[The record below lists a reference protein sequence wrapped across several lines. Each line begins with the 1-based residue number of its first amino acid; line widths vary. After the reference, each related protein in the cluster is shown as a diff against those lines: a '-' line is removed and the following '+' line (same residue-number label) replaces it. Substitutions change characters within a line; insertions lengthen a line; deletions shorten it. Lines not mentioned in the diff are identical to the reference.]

1 MNVALREHGTFDNQ
15 DFKCGKVYYSNS
27 INITNFMWTLIPKSS
42 FENIFPAYFRIDVTQ
57 QNVHIIPWK
66 LINYM
71 SWLLTEAVLYIIA
84 LIVT

>member
-1 MNVALREHGTFDNQ
+1 
-15 DFKCGKVYYSNS
+15 
-27 INITNFMWTLIPKSS
+27 MWTLIPISS
-42 FENIFPAYFRIDVTQ
+42 FGNIFPAYFRIDITQ

-71 SWLLTEAVLYIIA
+71 SWQLTEAVLYIIA